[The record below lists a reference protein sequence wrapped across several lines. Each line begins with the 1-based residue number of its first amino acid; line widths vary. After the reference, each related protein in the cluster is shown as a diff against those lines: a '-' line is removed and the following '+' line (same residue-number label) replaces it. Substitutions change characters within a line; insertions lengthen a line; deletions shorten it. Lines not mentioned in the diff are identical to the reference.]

1 MQTLFSAAELQ
12 NADEVLHSSLLQ
24 NLIKKDA
31 RRLDILTEFF
41 RASAIPY
48 SVVSLKQ
55 HRHCIVRFEKKYYS
69 SNMGIKTLMAH
80 YDRAGN
86 EFGVNDNTSA
96 CVQLAFFAKE
106 LLDKDKPH
114 NIQLIFTDG
123 EELDKKSITKQGAFL
138 LGLGLRELN
147 LHREQTVFV
156 FDLCGSGDTL
166 IFSDAGIFSRDA
178 EKVRMLKSLQKRAM
192 QYAAKASLPAL
203 VLPTAF
209 SDNAGLLASGI
220 TAQLITVLPKAEAV
234 QFQSVLQ
241 QLKKKLPA
249 GKFTELV
256 KTSVIESGG
265 SEAFEKVKPATWKT
279 MHTADDRF
287 ERLNVEA
294 FALIRR
300 YLEELAH
307 D

>member
-1 MQTLFSAAELQ
+1 MAIMQTLFSAAELQ

-123 EELDKKSITKQGAFL
+123 EELDKKSITEQGAFL
-138 LGLGLRELN
+138 LGLGLREL
-147 LHREQTVFV
+147 T
-156 FDLCGSGDTL
+156 
-166 IFSDAGIFSRDA
+166 
-178 EKVRMLKSLQKRAM
+178 
-192 QYAAKASLPAL
+192 
-203 VLPTAF
+203 
-209 SDNAGLLASGI
+209 
-220 TAQLITVLPKAEAV
+220 
-234 QFQSVLQ
+234 
-241 QLKKKLPA
+241 
-249 GKFTELV
+249 
-256 KTSVIESGG
+256 
-265 SEAFEKVKPATWKT
+265 
-279 MHTADDRF
+279 
-287 ERLNVEA
+287 
-294 FALIRR
+294 
-300 YLEELAH
+300 
-307 D
+307 